1 MSKRY
6 QFLVVENDPD
16 DAFLIRM
23 AFDSVPSCGAC
34 FLARNTSEAK
44 AYLKGAGMYADRDKY
59 PFPHAIISD
68 LRMPGGTGIDL
79 FQEIQEDPDLKQIP
93 VIILTG
99 SASPAEMEAA
109 QRVGPAQVLRKPS
122 NLEELKR
129 LLRMLAKNLCGTE

>member
-1 MSKRY
+1 MSKQY

-16 DAFLIRM
+16 DAFLIRR
-23 AFDSVPSCGAC
+23 AFEGVPSCGAC

-44 AYLKGAGMYADRDKY
+44 AYLKGAGMYSDRDKF
-59 PFPHAIISD
+59 PFPHAIITD
-68 LRMPGGTGIDL
+68 LRMPGGTGIEL
-79 FQEIQEDPDLKQIP
+79 FQEIQNDPELTKIP

-109 QRVGPAQVLRKPS
+109 QQIGPTQVLRKPS

-129 LLRMLAKNLCGTE
+129 LLQTLAKNLCGSA